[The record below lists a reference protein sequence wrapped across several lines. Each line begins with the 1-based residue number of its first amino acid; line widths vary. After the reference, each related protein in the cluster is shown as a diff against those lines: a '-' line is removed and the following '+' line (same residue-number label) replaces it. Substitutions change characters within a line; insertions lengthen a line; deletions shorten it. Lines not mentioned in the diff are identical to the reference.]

1 MIDAPLL
8 VWKLHAG
15 QHSWSTHLRIH
26 KAAREKF
33 IKMMYVA
40 KSLSQA
46 TAAATANQ
54 VHKADQLLSCGAE
67 KPELTP

>member
-1 MIDAPLL
+1 MMIDAPLS

-26 KAAREKF
+26 KLKAAREKF

-40 KSLSQA
+40 
-46 TAAATANQ
+46 
-54 VHKADQLLSCGAE
+54 
-67 KPELTP
+67 